1 MFAARCATRVLQE
14 SRAAKCAV
22 GTGGQVRAACAATSM
37 LASYPSASI
46 NNLLEAARTAAL
58 VDALQQLAVE
68 AGCTRLDL
76 WRSEDGSFIS
86 VSLQHSRV
94 TPVTSKLRMD
104 TRSNHVDR
112 ASLTLL
118 PHSAHHGHNPRVA
131 VRHLQAQPTNPLL
144 SRLVGHQVH
153 LARRYPAQP
162 PRRAAVA

>member
-1 MFAARCATRVLQE
+1 
-14 SRAAKCAV
+14 
-22 GTGGQVRAACAATSM
+22 M

-112 ASLTLL
+112 ASSSQRFTALILRTMVTTLES
-118 PHSAHHGHNPRVA
+118 PCVTSKHNPRT
-131 VRHLQAQPTNPLL
+131 PC
-144 SRLVGHQVH
+144 
-153 LARRYPAQP
+153 YPGL
-162 PRRAAVA
+162 